1 MNWNTYEAGT
11 QVTGSQQTLV
21 SVMAANAPA
30 RSRAVTLA
38 FATGE
43 CGAENWAGIAR
54 DAFRRGTVAALDAA
68 GTDLDALAVAIG
80 AAAFLDGTLGS
91 ARQALRG
98 KKKRK
103 ERKEK
108 EKKAKKKKTACAAP
122 LCSSL

>member
-1 MNWNTYEAGT
+1 MPSFA
-11 QVTGSQQTLV
+11 SSSSSSSPLPP
-21 SVMAANAPA
+21 AAASA
-30 RSRAVTLA
+30 
-38 FATGE
+38 
-43 CGAENWAGIAR
+43 
-54 DAFRRGTVAALDAA
+54 VAALDAA

-91 ARQALRG
+91 AWQALRG

-108 EKKAKKKKTACAAP
+108 EKKGKKKKTACAAP